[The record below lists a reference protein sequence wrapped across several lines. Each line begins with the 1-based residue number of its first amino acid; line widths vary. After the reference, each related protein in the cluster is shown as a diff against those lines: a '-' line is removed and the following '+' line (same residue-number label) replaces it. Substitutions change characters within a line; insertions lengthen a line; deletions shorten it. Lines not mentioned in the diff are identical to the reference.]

1 MTKWITAVLVIIM
14 SHHEWALMIFY
25 QKLVLDNKSDDNP
38 YSINV
43 IERECR
49 PNEYKLIGG
58 KKLVKRKKSK
68 IIGSVGHHK
77 DKEPENHFRE

>member
-1 MTKWITAVLVIIM
+1 MDNSGTSDHNESSWMGIDDFLPET
-14 SHHEWALMIFY
+14 SF
-25 QKLVLDNKSDDNP
+25 DNKSDDNP

-58 KKLVKRKKSK
+58 KKLVKRKKPK